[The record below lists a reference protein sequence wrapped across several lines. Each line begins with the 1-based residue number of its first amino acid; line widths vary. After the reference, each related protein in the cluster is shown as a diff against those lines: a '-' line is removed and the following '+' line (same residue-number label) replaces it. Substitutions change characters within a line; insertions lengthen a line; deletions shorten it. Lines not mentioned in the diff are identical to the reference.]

1 MAPGGFAHHHRPG
14 LTLAFQIRLLR
25 PSFAQGTADR
35 HELRTAETRHAL
47 THLGVA
53 AAQKDYMS
61 YIYMYLHIFIGY
73 HRCVCIY
80 ILMM

>member
-61 YIYMYLHIFIGY
+61 YIYI
-73 HRCVCIY
+73 CIY
-80 ILMM
+80 TYLLDIIDVCVYIYMY